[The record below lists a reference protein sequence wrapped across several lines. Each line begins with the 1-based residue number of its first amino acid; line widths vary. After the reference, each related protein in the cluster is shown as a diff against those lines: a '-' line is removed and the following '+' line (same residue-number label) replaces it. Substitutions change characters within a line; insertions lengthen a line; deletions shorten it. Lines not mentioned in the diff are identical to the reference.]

1 MSNVCPKCGVPMP
14 EGTTVCPLCGASLEQ
29 PKAATSVKFNL
40 GNNYWA
46 IAGLALATFLA
57 LLCFVTAI
65 VDSSTFINRLYTTA
79 LMWNLP
85 LITVALVAY
94 GFYKGEAKKV
104 GILSVVLLV
113 VAFFCSNVMK
123 NSVQDAISNAENYVE
138 VAKEAAIDVIEDAKD
153 WQELIIDAG
162 TDISKAVSKNKDLGD
177 LDLLDALEDFDY
189 DDYDEDYGW

>member
-29 PKAATSVKFNL
+29 PKAAKSVKFNL
-40 GNNYWA
+40 GKNYWA
-46 IAGLALATFLA
+46 IAGVALAAFLA

-162 TDISKAVSKNKDLGD
+162 TDITKAVSKNKDFGD

>member
-29 PKAATSVKFNL
+29 PKAAARVKFNL
-40 GNNYWA
+40 GKNYWA
-46 IAGLALATFLA
+46 IAGLALAAFLA

-123 NSVQDAISNAENYVE
+123 NSVQDVISNAENYVE

-162 TDISKAVSKNKDLGD
+162 TDITKAVSKNKDFGD

>member
-40 GNNYWA
+40 GKNYWA
-46 IAGLALATFLA
+46 IAGLALAA
-57 LLCFVTAI
+57 LLAVLCLVTAF

-162 TDISKAVSKNKDLGD
+162 TDITKAVAKNKDLGD

>member
-29 PKAATSVKFNL
+29 PKAAASVKFNL

-46 IAGLALATFLA
+46 IAGLALAA
-57 LLCFVTAI
+57 LLAVLCLVTAF

-85 LITVALVAY
+85 LVAVALVAY
-94 GFYKGEAKKV
+94 GFYKGEAKNI
-104 GILSVVLLV
+104 GLLSVILLV

-123 NSVQDAISNAENYVE
+123 NSVQDVISNAENYVE
-138 VAKEAAIDVIEDAKD
+138 VAKEAAIDVIEDAED
-153 WQELIIDAG
+153 WQEIITDAG
-162 TDISKAVSKNKDLGD
+162 MDITKAASKNKGLGG
-177 LDLLDALEDFDY
+177 LDLMDALEDLNY
-189 DDYDEDYGW
+189 NDYDEDYGW

>member
-29 PKAATSVKFNL
+29 PKAAASVKFNL

-94 GFYKGEAKKV
+94 GFYKGEAKNI
-104 GILSVVLLV
+104 GLLSVILLV

-123 NSVQDAISNAENYVE
+123 NSVQDVISNAENYVE
-138 VAKEAAIDVIEDAKD
+138 VAKEAAIDVIEDAED
-153 WQELIIDAG
+153 WQEVITDAG
-162 TDISKAVSKNKDLGD
+162 MDITKAVSKNKDLGD
-177 LDLLDALEDFDY
+177 LDLLDALEDLNY